1 MGSSRGSGLKNCL
14 FSWIKVSSAE
24 NPFAIFGC
32 PNLNF
37 SWLKFFLSS
46 PGEPGSWFCI
56 PMVKIDCH
64 GEFFPSNSWLL
75 SSHRFNW
82 PLGKCSLY
90 TKPLTLL
97 ISTLITHMCIIVH
110 LYLSFILPDSTSLYL
125 TLPLSLPLSTPSCQK
140 QSLLIAYHC
149 GIICSTLVC
158 W

>member
-14 FSWIKVSSAE
+14 FSWIKVSSTE

-90 TKPLTLL
+90 TTIDTTHINIDNTHVHHCTSIPLLH
-97 ISTLITHMCIIVH
+97 STW
-110 LYLSFILPDSTSLYL
+110 FYL
-125 TLPLSLPLSTPSCQK
+125 TLPHSPLVSPPFYPLLPKTESTYC
-140 QSLLIAYHC
+140 QSLWHNL
-149 GIICSTLVC
+149 
-158 W
+158 